1 MTDTPQRIAVVGAGT
16 MGRGIAQ
23 TALVA
28 DREVVICD
36 VSETALE
43 QAREAIGG
51 GLRRLVDKGR
61 LEADAAEAA
70 LARLSVT
77 TRMADLA
84 DATVIVEAAPES
96 PELKEGIFRELDTV
110 APEAILAS
118 NTSSL
123 SLTRLAE
130 VTGRP
135 ERVVGMHFFNPVPVM
150 PLVEVIRA
158 RQTAD
163 HVVETV
169 EALARDLGKT
179 PVRIGDSPGFAVN
192 RILIPM
198 INEAAFVVE
207 EGVAT
212 AEAVDEAMRLGA
224 NHPIGPLALAD
235 MIGVDVVVAIME
247 VLQQGLDEAKYRP
260 CPLLRRLMDEGHLG
274 RKTGRGFCEYPAE
287 GG

>member
-1 MTDTPQRIAVVGAGT
+1 MTDTLQRIAIVGAGI

-23 TALVA
+23 TALAAGQEVA
-28 DREVVICD
+28 LCD
-36 VSETALE
+36 VSEAALDN
-43 QAREAIGG
+43 AREAIDG
-51 GLRRLVDKGR
+51 GLQRLDDKGR
-61 LEADAAEAA
+61 LEAGTAEAV
-70 LARLSVT
+70 LARLAVT
-77 TRMADLA
+77 TRLADLA
-84 DATVIVEAAPES
+84 DAPVIIEAAPES

-123 SLTRLAE
+123 SLTRLAD

-169 EALARDLGKT
+169 EALARALGKT

-212 AEAVDEAMRLGA
+212 AEAVDDAMRLGA

-235 MIGVDVVVAIME
+235 MVGIDVVVAVMKI
-247 VLQQGLDEAKYRP
+247 LQDGLDEAKYQP

>member
-1 MTDTPQRIAVVGAGT
+1 
-16 MGRGIAQ
+16 
-23 TALVA
+23 
-28 DREVVICD
+28 
-36 VSETALE
+36 
-43 QAREAIGG
+43 
-51 GLRRLVDKGR
+51 
-61 LEADAAEAA
+61 
-70 LARLSVT
+70 
-77 TRMADLA
+77 
-84 DATVIVEAAPES
+84 
-96 PELKEGIFRELDTV
+96 
-110 APEAILAS
+110 AS

-163 HVVETV
+163 KVVETV

-260 CPLLRRLMDEGHLG
+260 CPLLRRLVDEGHLG
-274 RKTGRGFCEYPAE
+274 RKSGRGFYEYPPK
-287 GG
+287 GR

>member
-110 APEAILAS
+110 A
-118 NTSSL
+118 
-123 SLTRLAE
+123 
-130 VTGRP
+130 
-135 ERVVGMHFFNPVPVM
+135 
-150 PLVEVIRA
+150 
-158 RQTAD
+158 
-163 HVVETV
+163 
-169 EALARDLGKT
+169 
-179 PVRIGDSPGFAVN
+179 
-192 RILIPM
+192 
-198 INEAAFVVE
+198 
-207 EGVAT
+207 
-212 AEAVDEAMRLGA
+212 
-224 NHPIGPLALAD
+224 
-235 MIGVDVVVAIME
+235 
-247 VLQQGLDEAKYRP
+247 
-260 CPLLRRLMDEGHLG
+260 
-274 RKTGRGFCEYPAE
+274 
-287 GG
+287 